1 MAGDLDRL
9 IRHPW
14 HEVRR
19 KVTGAP
25 DTPLHAAA
33 FFRTE
38 PFARIGATVTGAVIR
53 VRLDDRLAMRI
64 EREFVV
70 SEQKSFVPRN
80 DAVHDLVR
88 ADVPLLRRRG
98 FPNHQCTGDSHPVG
112 ELVEQREVGAA
123 VVFEVELQLP
133 DDGTDSSGGSGSPRS
148 RSTRRPGRY
157 LRRKGAAHPKGAA
170 ACHGRA

>member
-1 MAGDLDRL
+1 MTAGALTIADQSLVVFVDDTGHEVLVPRHPVYGLGGCAVMAGDLDRL

-19 KVTGAP
+19 KVTGSA

-64 EREFVV
+64 ER
-70 SEQKSFVPRN
+70 
-80 DAVHDLVR
+80 
-88 ADVPLLRRRG
+88 
-98 FPNHQCTGDSHPVG
+98 G

-133 DDGTDSSGGSGSPRS
+133 DDRTEIERRLRVAQVAEYARDLGADISGGKAQRIPKA
-148 RSTRRPGRY
+148 
-157 LRRKGAAHPKGAA
+157 LRLAMEGHR
-170 ACHGRA
+170 